1 MCKPGIARE
10 VSVTKV
16 RWLQVSV
23 PLRGSASPWSH
34 PGASALY
41 GLLFAEGV
49 RALRGYRAI
58 DPARRDDLISEVF
71 VRALPRIVAADD
83 PCAYFRT
90 ALAHEARSWL
100 RRRGSRVCDA
110 AAPHAEPRH
119 DGEAHPVA
127 RLTLRALA
135 RSLSPR
141 EQQVFLGL
149 MDGEDRDALARRLH
163 TSRANIDQ
171 IVHRAR
177 ARLIPRA

>member
-1 MCKPGIARE
+1 MCNPGVARE

-16 RWLQVSV
+16 RWLQASA
-23 PLRGSASPWSH
+23 PLRGSATPWSH

-41 GLLFAEGV
+41 GLLFAEGA

-58 DPARRDDLISEVF
+58 DRARREDLISEVF

-90 ALAHEARSWL
+90 ALNHEARSWL
-100 RRRGSRVCDA
+100 RRRGARVLD
-110 AAPHAEPRH
+110 AAPHTEPRH
-119 DGEAHPVA
+119 DGEAHPFA

-135 RSLSPR
+135 RSLSSR

-149 MDGEDRDALARRLH
+149 MDGEDRDALARRLS

-171 IVHRAR
+171 IVHRTRSRAR
-177 ARLIPRA
+177 ALA